1 MDIQINP
8 YEIGFLKQMYAP
20 NIGINAVGISHIGTL
35 NIGFLIYFTCV
46 VVFELIRYVVG
57 GAFGEQVKFI
67 SVIHERFH
75 AQMFKIR

>member
-1 MDIQINP
+1 MDF
-8 YEIGFLKQMYAP
+8 GV
-20 NIGINAVGISHIGTL
+20 AVRIAHIGAL
-35 NIGFLIYFTCV
+35 NIGLLIYFARI
-46 VVFELIRYVVG
+46 VVFDIIRYVVD